1 MKTILLFLFLAII
14 FLPLST
20 PFNQLLIGDVVD
32 SNGKPL
38 NASNSSEDGFT
49 VYFKPKQ
56 EKIVVSSPV
65 NIQFYLDYPL
75 CSNLSVWKVD
85 NLNSKLPHTI
95 STGANDVSSWL
106 QIMPIGGDRK
116 YKLVFCTSE
125 EICQDI
131 GVVLQGGYQRPK
143 ALCVQTG

>member
-1 MKTILLFLFLAII
+1 MANPSTQAINRYWI
-14 FLPLST
+14 T
-20 PFNQLLIGDVVD
+20 P
-32 SNGKPL
+32 
-38 NASNSSEDGFT
+38 SNSPMDGGGVSLED
-49 VYFKPKQ
+49 PKQ

-95 STGANDVSSWL
+95 STGAKLGNPNDVSSWF

>member
-32 SNGKPL
+32 TNG
-38 NASNSSEDGFT
+38 
-49 VYFKPKQ
+49 

-75 CSNLSVWKVD
+75 CSDLSVWKVD

-95 STGANDVSSWL
+95 STGAKLGNPNDVSSWF
-106 QIMPIGGDRK
+106 QIMPICGDRK

>member
-14 FLPLST
+14 FLPLSA

-32 SNGKPL
+32 TNGKPL
-38 NASNSSEDGFT
+38 NVQALLFLVINN
-49 VYFKPKQ
+49 KKLL
-56 EKIVVSSPV
+56 EKIVVSPPV

-95 STGANDVSSWL
+95 STGAKLGNPNDVSSWF
-106 QIMPIGGDRK
+106 QIMPIGG
-116 YKLVFCTSE
+116 
-125 EICQDI
+125 
-131 GVVLQGGYQRPK
+131 VLYH
-143 ALCVQTG
+143 

>member
-1 MKTILLFLFLAII
+1 M
-14 FLPLST
+14 
-20 PFNQLLIGDVVD
+20 
-32 SNGKPL
+32 
-38 NASNSSEDGFT
+38 

-95 STGANDVSSWL
+95 STGAKLGNPNDVSSWF
-106 QIMPIGGDRK
+106 QIMPIGG
-116 YKLVFCTSE
+116 
-125 EICQDI
+125 
-131 GVVLQGGYQRPK
+131 VLYH
-143 ALCVQTG
+143 